1 MFLRIKEG
9 VFMFFKEIK
18 EYKEIIRSYFSTID
32 VLDDIST
39 FSAVREDI
47 SLMGKIERWKS
58 FAEQDILNF
67 DDVIRSSKPARYL
80 YVFIFFGMCALNAMS
95 NVNVFSFILGIVII
109 SITKSLVS
117 WKIEMDVDT
126 RHSITLNEFANKY
139 PDAPCDVAGL
149 YNAYSDITS
158 ILKELHTKNVIMF
171 EKADALKKIIDDF
184 KDEKKG

>member
-1 MFLRIKEG
+1 
-9 VFMFFKEIK
+9 
-18 EYKEIIRSYFSTID
+18 
-32 VLDDIST
+32 
-39 FSAVREDI
+39 
-47 SLMGKIERWKS
+47 
-58 FAEQDILNF
+58 
-67 DDVIRSSKPARYL
+67 
-80 YVFIFFGMCALNAMS
+80 
-95 NVNVFSFILGIVII
+95 
-109 SITKSLVS
+109 
-117 WKIEMDVDT
+117 MDVDT

>member
-1 MFLRIKEG
+1 
-9 VFMFFKEIK
+9 MFFKEIK
-18 EYKEIIRSYFSTID
+18 EYREIIRSYFTTID
-32 VLDDIST
+32 VLDDISN
-39 FSAVREDI
+39 FPAVRADK
-47 SLMGKIERWKS
+47 SLMSKIERWKS

-67 DDVIRSSKPARYL
+67 DNVIRSSKPARYL
-80 YVFIFFGMCALNAMS
+80 YVFIFFGMCTLNAIS

-117 WKIEMDVDT
+117 WKIEMEIDT
-126 RHSITLNEFANKY
+126 RHSITLSEFAIKY

-149 YNAYSDITS
+149 YNAYSDIGS
-158 ILKELHTKNVIMF
+158 ILKELHAKNVIIL